1 MSRTK
6 RETMTSPVS
15 SSDAFD
21 ALHPKVRHWIWQ
33 QGWQDLRPVQR
44 AAIGPLLRGSVDAII
59 SARTAAGKTEAAFLP
74 LISRIAD
81 EPGGGFRL
89 LYISPLKALINDQFR
104 RLEGLCETL
113 DIPVFRWHGDV
124 SSGQKAQA
132 RKRPAGIVL
141 ITPESLEAT
150 FIRRGLEIGRL
161 FGALDAV
168 VIDELHAFIG
178 TDRGRQLQSLL
189 NRLDVAIDR
198 RVTRVGLSATLGD
211 MSLAAAFID
220 PDHPARV
227 ALVTEPSGGQ
237 DVRLQLRGY
246 VQAPLGAPAAPACEQ
261 DIASKLEPLH
271 AIAEDLFDRLR
282 GQRHLVFAG
291 SRDRVE
297 LLSDH
302 LRQLSE
308 RLGVP
313 NEFFPHHASL
323 SREHREFVEARL
335 RGGSLPTTA
344 IATSTLELG
353 IDIGDVASVAQ
364 IGPPFTV
371 SSLRQRI
378 GRSGRREGQSATLRQ
393 FVIEKA
399 LSADL
404 GLMDRLRTD
413 LVKSVAMIELML
425 RGWVE
430 PPRPSAIDLSTLL
443 HQTLALIEERGGI
456 QAGEAW
462 KILCVKGPFRL
473 VPAKLYADL
482 LRAMGAPDARLIE
495 QAPDGTLLP
504 GEAGERLAGHY
515 DFYSVFAS
523 TEEYRVVHAG
533 RPLGS
538 LPMGNTVFVPGM
550 TIIFSG
556 RRWRIREI
564 ADKEKLIEVEP
575 SSAGTP
581 PRFEGNGGDLHD
593 GVAAEMK
600 RVYASGGVPAYLDKS
615 ARDLLAEARD
625 TFARLDLER
634 LSIVQSGGLW
644 LLPWVGTVKMNTL
657 ALGLKSAG
665 LEVCPGDIGLEIL
678 GASSDALR
686 NALTGLAS
694 CPPPDPLDLAAEAA
708 TPALGKYDRYL
719 SRSLQLCTYA
729 SQRLE
734 PDRLPNLARDIV
746 AGIRPEPG

>member
-1 MSRTK
+1 MI
-6 RETMTSPVS
+6 SPVS
-15 SSDAFD
+15 SSEAFD
-21 ALHPKVRHWIWQ
+21 ALHPKVRQWIWQ

-44 AAIGPLLRGSVDAII
+44 AAIAPLVRGGFDTII

-74 LISRIAD
+74 LVSRIAD

-104 RLEGLCETL
+104 RLDGLCETL

-124 SSGQKAQA
+124 SSSQKAQA
-132 RKRPAGIVL
+132 RKHPAGIVL

-161 FGALDAV
+161 FGHLDAV

-198 RVTRVGLSATLGD
+198 RPTRVGLSATLGD
-211 MSLAAAFID
+211 MALAATFLDADD
-220 PDHPARV
+220 PMRV

-237 DVRLQLRGY
+237 DIRLQLRGY
-246 VQAPLGAPAAPACEQ
+246 IQTPLDAPATPVDEQ
-261 DIASKLEPLH
+261 AKERDTASRLEPLH
-271 AIAEDLFDRLR
+271 AIADDIFTRLR

-297 LLSDH
+297 SLSDR
-302 LRQLSE
+302 LRLLSE
-308 RLGVP
+308 RHAVP

-335 RGGSLPTTA
+335 RDGSVPTTA

-353 IDIGDVASVAQ
+353 IDIGDVVSVAQ
-364 IGPPFTV
+364 VGPAFTV

-378 GRSGRREGQSATLRQ
+378 GRSGRRDGQAATLRQ

-399 LSADL
+399 LSANL

-413 LVKSVAMIELML
+413 LVKSIAMIELML

-430 PPRPSAIDLSTLL
+430 PPRPSTIDLSTLL
-443 HQTLALIEERGGI
+443 HQTLALIEERGGL
-456 QAGEAW
+456 QAKEAW
-462 KILCVKGPFRL
+462 RILCVKGPFQL
-473 VPAKLYADL
+473 VPAKLYAEL
-482 LRAMGAPDARLIE
+482 LRAMGAPGTGLIE
-495 QAPDGTLLP
+495 QAPDGTLLL

-523 TEEYRVVHAG
+523 AEEYRVVHSG
-533 RPLGS
+533 RPLGN
-538 LPMGNTVFVPGM
+538 LPMGNLVLVPGM

-581 PRFEGNGGDLHD
+581 PRFEGTGGDLHD
-593 GVAAEMK
+593 GVVAEMK
-600 RVYASGGVPAYLDKS
+600 RVYISDAVPAYLDKI

-625 TFARLDLER
+625 TFARLNLER
-634 LSIVQSGGLW
+634 SSIIQSGGLW

-665 LEVCPGDIGLEIL
+665 LDVCPGDIGLEIL
-678 GASSDALR
+678 GASSDTLR
-686 NALTGLAS
+686 TALTRLAS
-694 CPPPDPLDLAAEAA
+694 SPPPDPLDLAAEASM
-708 TPALGKYDRYL
+708 PALGKYDRYL
-719 SRSLQLCTYA
+719 SPSLQLCTYA

-734 PDRLPNLARDIV
+734 SEALPIMARDMTSLT
-746 AGIRPEPG
+746 